1 MTRSPAGIH
10 CILELY
16 GCPYELLD
24 DEGFVR
30 ASVEQASEKGLST
43 LLSLNSH
50 KFSPQGVTAVGLL
63 AESHLAIHTW
73 PERNYAAVDI
83 FTCGEFADPRKAC
96 DFLVGRFKAERH
108 SIIVLERGLDPAGEE
123 EAKFAASGLSYSFS
137 DK

>member
-10 CILELY
+10 CIFELY

-24 DEGFVR
+24 DEDFVR
-30 ASVEQASEKGLST
+30 ASVEQASEKALST

-73 PERNYAAVDI
+73 PEMNYAAVDI

-108 SIIVLERGLDPAGEE
+108 SIIVLERGLDPAGPRTRPHQ
-123 EAKFAASGLSYSFS
+123 
-137 DK
+137 